1 MDVFEAVRTIG
12 AVRSYSDRPVPDAAL
27 LRILE
32 AGRLTASGGN
42 RQPWHFIVVRD
53 PETLR
58 KLGSLARTGPYVA
71 DAPAIIAVAIEKSRI
86 AVSDASRAIQ
96 SMLLTAWSEG
106 ISSNWVGFR
115 GLDAAKPVLG
125 VPAELDLL
133 ALLPLGYARDGGRR
147 GKKKRKSLGEIA
159 HKERFGQPLA

>member
-1 MDVFEAVRTIG
+1 MDVFEAVRTLN
-12 AVRSYSDRPVPDAAL
+12 AVRSYADRAVPDAAL
-27 LRILE
+27 RRIVE
-32 AGRLTASGGN
+32 AGRLTASASN

-53 PETLR
+53 KDTLR

-71 DAPAIIAVAIEKSRI
+71 EAPAAIAVAIERSPI

-115 GLDAAKPVLG
+115 GLEAAKPVLG

-133 ALLPLGYARDGGRR
+133 ALLPLGYAREGGRR
-147 GKKKRKSLGEIA
+147 GKKKRKTLAEIA
-159 HKERFGQPLA
+159 HEERYGQAFR